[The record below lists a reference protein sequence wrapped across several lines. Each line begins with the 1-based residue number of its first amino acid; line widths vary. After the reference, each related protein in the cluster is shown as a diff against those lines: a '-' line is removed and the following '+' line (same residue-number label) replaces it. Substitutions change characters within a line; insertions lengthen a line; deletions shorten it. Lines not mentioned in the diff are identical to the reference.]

1 MCIDQK
7 NTHFFDKNTQKKHI
21 CIEKVRKTNIENV
34 RKTNYVKNMKLIC
47 EINNGIIDD
56 REVVIFSQR
65 GDCMK
70 YYMLKMRAMPR
81 VSFAVT
87 NKESRSLK
95 ETIEDNKYTMFRYV
109 DSGQTQIKM
118 ENGEKIV
125 VSKGEY
131 VITPAG
137 IAYEYSCEPGTIS
150 SMFSFYLDDGIE
162 RLVTREEIE
171 FEHSDNYVYVDIE
184 SLFIPIKGKLLPSE
198 KPYQA
203 LRQLIGNYDSEQEY
217 VNVTAGV
224 KVAEL
229 FVGLAE
235 RSINEIKGVTGD
247 ESSNSLIY
255 CERIDKYIEK
265 HYMYPIT
272 MTTISRLLV
281 KHENYISRIYK
292 NIRGITV
299 MQHLRNVRI
308 DKAKEFLVTGK
319 YSVTQVAKMVG
330 FHDVKYFITTFK
342 QVENISPGKYQQ
354 SLFEERTF
362 SYDLPEFIDEE

>member
-1 MCIDQK
+1 
-7 NTHFFDKNTQKKHI
+7 
-21 CIEKVRKTNIENV
+21 
-34 RKTNYVKNMKLIC
+34 
-47 EINNGIIDD
+47 
-56 REVVIFSQR
+56 
-65 GDCMK
+65 MK

-87 NKESRSLK
+87 NKEAEAFSEEIRGN
-95 ETIEDNKYTMFRYV
+95 IYTMFRYV
-109 DSGQTQIKM
+109 DSGQM
-118 ENGEKIV
+118 EITFKSGEKIV
-125 VSKGEY
+125 ASKGEY

-137 IAYEYSCEPGTIS
+137 IEYDYSCLPGTIS

-162 RLVTREEIE
+162 RFIDRAEIQ

-184 SLFIPIKGKLLPSE
+184 SLFIPIKGKMLPSE

-203 LRQLIGNYDSEQEY
+203 LKQLIGNYDGEQEY
-217 VNVTAGV
+217 VNIAAGV

-235 RSINEIKGVTGD
+235 RSVNEIKGVEKD
-247 ESSNSLIY
+247 EQSNSQMY
-255 CERIDKYIEK
+255 CDRIDKYIEK
-265 HYMYPIT
+265 NYMYPIT

-292 NIRGITV
+292 GIRGITV

-308 DKAKEFLVTGK
+308 EKAKELLVTGK
-319 YSVTQVAKMVG
+319 YSVAQVAKMVG
-330 FHDVKYFITTFK
+330 FHDAKYFISTFK
-342 QVENISPGKYQQ
+342 KVESISPGKYQQ